1 MDKLHNL
8 VTSLHLI
15 HYGGKRAR

>member
-1 MDKLHNL
+1 

-15 HYGGKRAR
+15 T